1 MQPVHPK
8 AFDPRGLSRREF
20 LRRAGMAGVAMP
32 TLAAILAACS
42 GGAQQEPGGGTTS
55 SGTTGANTFGTGGVA
70 GAPYPL
76 ARLDAPVTW
85 NIQDDNQPI
94 ESGLEPEHGATL
106 KYLNWPY
113 YLSPALVRAF
123 EEKYKQ
129 YDVTVEKTIYPDM
142 AGGVKTLLASPDEFD
157 VMFGVQIYVLGQ
169 LIAGGL
175 VAPLNHDYIPNLA
188 NNVWDSLQSPF
199 YDQESRYTVPFAIWN
214 TGIMWRNDQ
223 VTTDIAGLA
232 NPYDVFWQ
240 DAPKNKTALLN
251 NSRDSLG
258 MAMFRAGETDVNT
271 GDPSIIDQAKS
282 DVAEVVKAT
291 NARFDHTDYT
301 DVPAGKTWLHQS
313 WSGNVGSAF
322 YFLPEGDTAPNISY
336 YWPGSTE
343 GVSGNVD
350 NDTILLLKSSKAPVL
365 AHLFIDFMLDAQ
377 NALTNYTTYSGYQA
391 PMTSINPDE
400 LVGNNVVPEHLAT
413 TVVAQDQFTSGY
425 RNLELAPDVLALWE
439 SAYQEIQAGV

>member
-1 MQPVHPK
+1 MHPVHPK
-8 AFDPRGLSRREF
+8 AFDARGLSRREF

-42 GGAQQEPGGGTTS
+42 GGAQEEPGGATS
-55 SGTTGANTFGTGGVA
+55 SAGASGANRFGTGGVG

-85 NIQDDNQPI
+85 NILDDNQPVD
-94 ESGLEPEHGATL
+94 SGLEPEQGATL

-123 EEKYKQ
+123 EEKYAK
-129 YDVTVEKTIYPDM
+129 YDVTVEKTIFDDM
-142 AGGVKTLLASPDEFD
+142 ADGVNTLRASPDEFD

-169 LIAGGL
+169 LIAGRL
-175 VAPLNHDYIPNLA
+175 LQPINHDYVPNLA
-188 NNVWDSLQSPF
+188 NNVWPALQSPF
-199 YDQESRYTVPFAIWN
+199 YDQESRFTVPYSIWN
-214 TGIMWRNDQ
+214 TGIMWRNDEIS
-223 VTTDIAGLA
+223 TDIAGLA
-232 NPYDVFWQ
+232 NPYDVFWE

-258 MAMFRAGETDVNT
+258 MAMFRRRITDVNT
-271 GDPSIIDQAKS
+271 GDRATIDQAKN
-282 DVAEVVKAT
+282 DIAEVVAAA
-291 NARFDHTDYT
+291 NARFDHNDYS

-343 GVSGNVD
+343 GVPGNVD
-350 NDTILLLKSSKAPVL
+350 SDTIVVIKGSKAPVL

-377 NALTNYTTYSGYQA
+377 NALTNYTTYTGYQA

-400 LVGNNVVPEHLAT
+400 LVGNKVVPEHLAT
-413 TVVAQDQFTSGY
+413 TVVTQEQFDAGY
-425 RNLELAPDVLALWE
+425 RELELAPDVSALWE

>member
-1 MQPVHPK
+1 MDPVHPK
-8 AFDPRGLSRREF
+8 AFDPRDLSRRAF
-20 LRRAGMAGVAMP
+20 LRKAGMAGVAMP

-42 GGAQQEPGGGTTS
+42 SGAQQEPGGGASS
-55 SGTTGANTFGTGGVA
+55 SGASGSNTFGTGGVG

-85 NIQDDNQPI
+85 NILDDNQPI
-94 ESGLEPEHGATL
+94 ESGLEPEQGATL

-123 EEKYKQ
+123 EEKYAK

-142 AGGVKTLLASPDEFD
+142 AGGVSTLRASPDEFD

-175 VAPLNHDYIPNLA
+175 LAPLNHDYIPNLA
-188 NNVWDSLQSPF
+188 NNVWPALQSPF

-214 TGIMWRNDQ
+214 TGIMWRNDK
-223 VTTDIAGLA
+223 VSTDIEGMA
-232 NPYDVFWQ
+232 NPYDVFWE
-240 DAPKNKTALLN
+240 DAPKDKTALLN

-258 MAMFRAGETDVNT
+258 MAMFRAGVTDVNT
-271 GDPSIIDQAKS
+271 GDQATIDKAKS
-282 DVAEVVKAT
+282 DIAEVVAAT

-301 DVPAGKTWLHQS
+301 DVPDGKTWLHQS

-336 YWPGSTE
+336 YWPGATD
-343 GVSGNVD
+343 GIPGNVD
-350 NDTILLLKSSKAPVL
+350 NDTIVLIKGSKAPVL

-400 LVGNNVVPEHLAT
+400 LVGNKVVPEHLAT
-413 TVVAQDQFTSGY
+413 TIVTEDQFAAGY
-425 RNLELAPDVLALWE
+425 RELELAPDVSSMWE